1 MCLRCLQREM
11 ATDRHWYRCPSLYCL
26 CQKPFSPK
34 NVSLWRDP
42 DDVSHCQILSP
53 DKTEWWLISATL
65 CGWGRCFVAD
75 QLWLMKLIR
84 EEEVVSRRVTCND
97 MIRLVYLCS
106 FTFLRLQVFCFAAAL
121 RQCTN
126 SAKACW
132 LSVHHL
138 LFSYS
143 LSSLISL
150 SIPFRGPPHLV
161 FPGALPS
168 TAAVKSP
175 FLLRMCPVHDLF
187 LFELL

>member
-11 ATDRHWYRCPSLYCL
+11 ATDRHWYRCPSLYCH

-65 CGWGRCFVAD
+65 CGWRRCFVAD

-84 EEEVVSRRVTCND
+84 EEVVSRRVTCND

-126 SAKACW
+126 SAKSCW

-138 LFSYS
+138 LFSYPFS
-143 LSSLISL
+143 SL
-150 SIPFRGPPHLV
+150 SIPLSFQMP
-161 FPGALPS
+161 FPSLCHCQKPF
-168 TAAVKSP
+168 SP
-175 FLLRMCPVHDLF
+175 KNVSNSWSLFF
-187 LFELL
+187 LFELM